1 MKTLEPTLKERAG
14 RMYRRLLVLQRVFQP
29 SREGDVEWPATDDG
43 GGGGDAA
50 LSAAIREVLDE
61 LTEHARILT
70 SIPFPISEWQPGDG
84 PDDQRWRALTEIERR
99 EVLSMIAGYEQL
111 ISWSEEVT
119 QDRVELAGLV
129 TLGTGDPLGAAHG
142 TLPRSVRVPRD
153 AAEFLKAERARIER
167 IRHDLRFLE
176 KRSDTRS

>member
-29 SREGDVEWPATDDG
+29 SREGDVEWPATDD
-43 GGGGDAA
+43 GGGDAA

-84 PDDQRWRALTEIERR
+84 PDDQRWRSLTEIERR
-99 EVLSMIAGYEQL
+99 EVLSMIAGYDQL

-119 QDRVELAGLV
+119 QDQVELAGLV
-129 TLGTGDPLGAAHG
+129 ALGTGDPLGAAHG

-176 KRSDTRS
+176 KRLDTRS

>member
-1 MKTLEPTLKERAG
+1 MKTLEPTLKDRAG

-29 SREGDVEWPATDDG
+29 SREGDVDWPATDDV
-43 GGGGDAA
+43 GGDAA

-84 PDDQRWRALTEIERR
+84 PDDQRWRSLTEIERR
-99 EVLSMIAGYEQL
+99 EVLSMIAGYDHL

-119 QDRVELAGLV
+119 QDQVELAGLV
-129 TLGTGDPLGAAHG
+129 SLGTGDPLGAAHG

-167 IRHDLRFLE
+167 VRQDLRFLE
-176 KRSDTRS
+176 KRQDTRS

>member
-29 SREGDVEWPATDDG
+29 SGEGDVDWPATDNRGD
-43 GGGGDAA
+43 DAA

-61 LTEHARILT
+61 LTEHARLLT
-70 SIPFPISEWQPGDG
+70 TIPFPISEWQPGDG
-84 PDDQRWRALTEIERR
+84 PDDQRWRSLTEIERR
-99 EVLSMIAGYEQL
+99 EVLSMIAGYDHL
-111 ISWSEEVT
+111 ISWTEDLT
-119 QDRVELAGLV
+119 RDQVELASLV
-129 TLGTGDPLGAAHG
+129 TLGTGDPAAATHG
-142 TLPRSVRVPRD
+142 TVPRSVRVPRD

-176 KRSDTRS
+176 KRPDTRS

>member
-29 SREGDVEWPATDDG
+29 SREGDVEWPSTDDG
-43 GGGGDAA
+43 GSGAA
-50 LSAAIREVLDE
+50 LSAAIREVVDE

-70 SIPFPISEWQPGDG
+70 SVPSPISEWQPGDG
-84 PDDQRWRALTEIERR
+84 PDDQRWRSLTEIERR
-99 EVLSMIAGYEQL
+99 EVLSMIAGYERL

-119 QDRVELAGLV
+119 RDPVELASLV
-129 TLGTGDPLGAAHG
+129 TLGTGDPVGAAHG
-142 TLPRSVRVPRD
+142 TLTRSVRVPRD
-153 AAEFLKAERARIER
+153 AAEFLKAERTRLER

-176 KRSDTRS
+176 KRPDARS

>member
-43 GGGGDAA
+43 EGDAA

-84 PDDQRWRALTEIERR
+84 PDDQRWRSLTEIERR
-99 EVLSMIAGYEQL
+99 EVLSMIAGYDHL
-111 ISWSEEVT
+111 ISWTEDVT
-119 QDRVELAGLV
+119 RDQVELASLV
-129 TLGTGDPLGAAHG
+129 TLGTGDPVGAG

-176 KRSDTRS
+176 KRPDTRS